1 MSKSASEKKKEYNMK
16 YRNKLKEQKSRV
28 EEIEEDEIIENTY
41 EIVKK
46 TDEKHKNT
54 VEIQEKQTEE
64 KETVCIDKDAYE
76 YMISLIKKQNENKQ
90 EVQKEE
96 PKAPIEH
103 KPVVEDRTSFFFLI
117 KESCKTTLIGLFPI
131 LMMQGL
137 AHGARYLKKPEI
149 QQRTNQQSTQ
159 QNMQSMEY
167 VIQPQNVG

>member
-1 MSKSASEKKKEYNMK
+1 
-16 YRNKLKEQKSRV
+16 
-28 EEIEEDEIIENTY
+28 
-41 EIVKK
+41 
-46 TDEKHKNT
+46 
-54 VEIQEKQTEE
+54 
-64 KETVCIDKDAYE
+64 
-76 YMISLIKKQNENKQ
+76 MISLIKKQNENKQ

-96 PKAPIEH
+96 PKAQIEPS